1 MLRKGNQVETE
12 IAIKTVSFQFTRD
25 WLRAVK
31 PIAEG
36 KTGTNL
42 SAMAHL
48 LERAAYR
55 ENIYL
60 IGDVLRI
67 LTEWRD
73 EYAEGSAEY

>member
-1 MLRKGNQVETE
+1 M
-12 IAIKTVSFQFTRD
+12 
-25 WLRAVK
+25 K

-36 KTGTNL
+36 KTDTNL